1 MVYLYFLQSPWWSTE
16 CLLCTLHLFL
26 SFGIGITASNNASN
40 NLHVLKG
47 SYQKKFLSPEPHIL
61 DSNGVW

>member
-1 MVYLYFLQSPWWSTE
+1 MPIMYIAPVFSIWL
-16 CLLCTLHLFL
+16 
-26 SFGIGITASNNASN
+26 GITASNNASN

-47 SYQKKFLSPEPHIL
+47 SYQKEFPSPKPHIL